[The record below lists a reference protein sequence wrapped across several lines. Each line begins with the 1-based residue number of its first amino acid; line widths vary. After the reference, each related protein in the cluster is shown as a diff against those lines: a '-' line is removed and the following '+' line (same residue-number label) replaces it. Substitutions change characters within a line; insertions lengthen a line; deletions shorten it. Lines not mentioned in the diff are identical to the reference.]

1 MKKIT
6 LFIVAILFFNVS
18 FAQDENHIKS
28 EIQLMQEAFG
38 YEKMDIIK
46 EFVDLNGTNAN
57 DFWKLYNE
65 YEALRKEI
73 GSEKMDLLYRYTTHK
88 GAVSNTQAENL
99 MKRVIPLRKNYDKLV
114 EKYYKKIKK
123 ATNPLVAAQ
132 FYQIEHYI
140 ADGINFTILDMV
152 DFIQDK

>member
-1 MKKIT
+1 MKKIV
-6 LFIVAILFFNVS
+6 LFIVAILFFQVT
-18 FAQDENHIKS
+18 FAQNNQIKS
-28 EIQLMQEAFG
+28 EMELMQDAFG
-38 YEKMDIIK
+38 FEKKDVMS
-46 EFVDLNGTNAN
+46 EFVDLTGVNAN
-57 DFWKLYNE
+57 NFWKLYNE
-65 YEALRKEI
+65 YEIARKKM
-73 GSEKMDLLYRYTTHK
+73 GKEKMDLLYRYTTHK
-88 GAVSNTQAENL
+88 GSVSNVQAENL
-99 MKRVIPLRKNYDKLV
+99 MKRVIPLRKNFDKPV

>member
-1 MKKIT
+1 MKK
-6 LFIVAILFFNVS
+6 LSMFIAAIFFVS
-18 FAQDENHIKS
+18 IAFAQDSQIKN
-28 EIQLMQEAFG
+28 EMELMQDAFG
-38 YEKMDIIK
+38 LQKKDVMT
-46 EFVDLNGTNAN
+46 EFVDLNGVNAD

-65 YEALRKEI
+65 YEVARKEM
-73 GSEKMDLLYRYTTHK
+73 GQEKMDLLYRYTTHK

-99 MKRVIPLRKNYDKLV
+99 MKRAIPLRKNYDKLV

-123 ATNPLVAAQ
+123 ATNPLVATQ

-140 ADGINFTILDMV
+140 ADGINFTILDNV

>member
-6 LFIVAILFFNVS
+6 LFIIAILFFNVS
-18 FAQDENHIKS
+18 FAQDSHIKS
-28 EIQLMQEAFG
+28 EIELTQEAFG
-38 YEKMDIIK
+38 YEKKEVIT
-46 EFVDLNGTNAN
+46 EFVDLTGVNAN
-57 DFWKLYNE
+57 DFWTLYNE
-65 YEALRKEI
+65 YEVARKKI
-73 GSEKMDLLYRYTTHK
+73 GKEKMDLLYRYTTHK
-88 GAVSNTQAENL
+88 GSVSHTQADNL
-99 MKRVIPLRKNYDKLV
+99 MKRVIPLRKSYDKLV
-114 EKYYKKIKK
+114 EKYYNKIRK

>member
-1 MKKIT
+1 MKRIS
-6 LFIVAILFFNVS
+6 LFIIAILFLNIT
-18 FAQDENHIKS
+18 FAQDNHIKS
-28 EIQLMQEAFG
+28 EIELMQEAFG
-38 YEKMDIIK
+38 YEKKEVMT
-46 EFVDLNGTNAN
+46 EFVDLSGVNTTE
-57 DFWKLYNE
+57 FWKLYNE
-65 YEALRKEI
+65 YEVARKEI
-73 GSEKMDLLYRYTTHK
+73 GKEKMDLLYRYTTHK
-88 GAVSNTQAENL
+88 GAVTNTQADNL

>member
-18 FAQDENHIKS
+18 FAQDNQIKS
-28 EIQLMQEAFG
+28 EIELMQDAFG
-38 YEKMDIIK
+38 YEKKEVIT
-46 EFVDLNGTNAN
+46 EFVDLTGVNAN
-57 DFWKLYNE
+57 DFWTLYNE
-65 YEALRKEI
+65 YEVARKKL
-73 GSEKMDLLYRYTTHK
+73 GKEKMDLLYRYTTHK
-88 GAVSNTQAENL
+88 GAVSHTQAENL

-114 EKYYKKIKK
+114 EKYYNKIRK

>member
-1 MKKIT
+1 MRKIT
-6 LFIVAILFFNVS
+6 TFIVVILLFNVS
-18 FAQDENHIKS
+18 FAQDNQIKS
-28 EIQLMQEAFG
+28 EMELMQDAFG
-38 YEKMDIIK
+38 FQKKEVMT
-46 EFVDLNGTNAN
+46 EFVDLTGVNAN
-57 DFWKLYNE
+57 TFWELYNE
-65 YEALRKEI
+65 YEVARKEI
-73 GSEKMDLLYRYTTHK
+73 GKEKMDLLYRYTTHK

>member
-1 MKKIT
+1 MKKIV
-6 LFIVAILFFNVS
+6 LFIVAILFFQVT
-18 FAQDENHIKS
+18 FAQNNQIKS
-28 EIQLMQEAFG
+28 EMELMQDAFG
-38 YEKMDIIK
+38 FEKKDVMS
-46 EFVDLNGTNAN
+46 EFVDLTGVNAN

-65 YEALRKEI
+65 YEIARKKM
-73 GSEKMDLLYRYTTHK
+73 GKEKMDLLYRYTTHK
-88 GAVSNTQAENL
+88 GSVSNVQAENL
-99 MKRVIPLRKNYDKLV
+99 MKRVIPLRKNFDKLV

>member
-1 MKKIT
+1 MRKIT
-6 LFIVAILFFNVS
+6 TFIVAILFFHVS
-18 FAQDENHIKS
+18 FAQDNQIKS
-28 EIQLMQEAFG
+28 EMELMQDAFG
-38 YEKMDIIK
+38 YEKKEVIT
-46 EFVDLNGTNAN
+46 EFVDLTGVNAN
-57 DFWKLYNE
+57 AFWKIYNE
-65 YEALRKEI
+65 YEIARKKL
-73 GSEKMDLLYRYTTHK
+73 GKEKMDLLYRYTTHK
-88 GAVSNTQAENL
+88 GAVSNTQADNL

-114 EKYYKKIKK
+114 EKYYKKVKK

>member
-18 FAQDENHIKS
+18 FAQDNHIKS
-28 EIQLMQEAFG
+28 EMELMQDAFG
-38 YEKMDIIK
+38 FQKKEVMT
-46 EFVDLNGTNAN
+46 EFVDLTGVNAN
-57 DFWKLYNE
+57 AFWELYNE
-65 YEALRKEI
+65 YEVARKEI
-73 GSEKMDLLYRYTTHK
+73 GKEKMDLLYRYTTHK

>member
-1 MKKIT
+1 MKKIV
-6 LFIVAILFFNVS
+6 LFIVAILFFQVT
-18 FAQDENHIKS
+18 FAQNNQIKS
-28 EIQLMQEAFG
+28 EMELMQDAFG
-38 YEKMDIIK
+38 FEKKDVMS
-46 EFVDLNGTNAN
+46 EFVDLTGVNAN
-57 DFWKLYNE
+57 NFWKLYNE
-65 YEALRKEI
+65 YEIARKKM
-73 GSEKMDLLYRYTTHK
+73 GKEKMDLLYRYTTHK
-88 GAVSNTQAENL
+88 GSVSNVQAENL
-99 MKRVIPLRKNYDKLV
+99 MKRVIPLRKNFDKLV